1 MKRLFLVVLVSLLL
15 VACNTEDEE
24 TSQPIQNTAQPTV
37 TLTPAGPTNTPIKV
51 STLPPEATLA
61 VQVITSAP
69 TRTPPPSITPRPS
82 ATSDLMIPITP
93 ASETPAP
100 TSQGPVFTIAYE
112 DFTDHL
118 NLQALPQFG
127 DAVVPGTYDVFF
139 EDGSVYLTFRIVS
152 ADTGEEAGIRAGL
165 IFLHEEGRMMVSL
178 TNPVYAQDTTEAY
191 VNRVL
196 DAVNDIV
203 QEALD
208 AAIVEGVSGQF
219 EEGFIVLTFT
229 PTEDGFVVE
238 TLAD

>member
-15 VACNTEDEE
+15 AACNGDDEE

-93 ASETPAP
+93 ASETPVA
-100 TSQGPVFTIAYE
+100 TDQGPAFTIAYIDLAE
-112 DFTDHL
+112 QL

-139 EDGSVYLTFRIVS
+139 EDGTVYLTFRIVS

-165 IFLHEEGRMMVSL
+165 IFTHEEGRMMVNL
-178 TNPVYAQDTTEAY
+178 VNPVYAQDTTEAY

-196 DAVNDIV
+196 DAVNDIL

-208 AAIVEGVSGQF
+208 DSIVEGVGGQF

-238 TLAD
+238 TLA